1 MAAINSKWRSWLR
14 RVGLII
20 GLVWAVLWT
29 MFLGASA
36 LSQGFG
42 PITNEALVA
51 SVVLASGVLILWLSI
66 VIAWKRE
73 LVGGILLI
81 VAGLLVII
89 GYPVGAA
96 GRIDP
101 LGIVLVVV
109 IMGLPPVVAGLLFL
123 LSWREE
129 RRRSKAFIG

>member
-1 MAAINSKWRSWLR
+1 MVNSGRRRWLR

-29 MFLGASA
+29 IFLGASA
-36 LSQGFG
+36 LSHGFG
-42 PITNEALVA
+42 PITSEALVA

-101 LGIVLVVV
+101 VGIVLVVV

-129 RRRSKAFIG
+129 RRRLKAFIG

>member
-101 LGIVLVVV
+101 VGIVLVVV

>member
-1 MAAINSKWRSWLR
+1 MAAINSKWQSWLR

-101 LGIVLVVV
+101 VGIVLVVV

>member
-14 RVGLII
+14 RVSLII

-73 LVGGILLI
+73 LVGGILLT

-101 LGIVLVVV
+101 VGIVLVVV
-109 IMGLPPVVAGLLFL
+109 IMGLPPVFAGLLFI

-129 RRRSKAFIG
+129 RRRLNAPIS

>member
-1 MAAINSKWRSWLR
+1 MVAINSKWRSWLR
-14 RVGLII
+14 RVGLIV

-101 LGIVLVVV
+101 VGIVLVVV

>member
-101 LGIVLVVV
+101 VGIVLVVV

-129 RRRSKAFIG
+129 RRRLKAFIG